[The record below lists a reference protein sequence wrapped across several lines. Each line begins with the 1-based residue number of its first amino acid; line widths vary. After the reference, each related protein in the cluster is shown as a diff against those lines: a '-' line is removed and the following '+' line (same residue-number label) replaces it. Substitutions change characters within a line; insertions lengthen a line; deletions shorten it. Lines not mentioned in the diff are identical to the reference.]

1 VPRPSVPFE
10 RWPEHV
16 YDARYGFTWFIA
28 PNIMVDHVTA
38 IDGTEDT
45 VVAMHKT
52 LDRLL
57 VTHGGSIRAHGGLR
71 IIGDWRAVKSYTPD
85 ARKRFVRE
93 LSTGRPIA
101 SATVVVAPS
110 NAFLRMAIKGAD
122 MVLALT
128 TRAKIELSSDVD
140 VVLRREGL
148 TEARVG
154 AFDW

>member
-1 VPRPSVPFE
+1 MPRPSPPFE

-28 PNIMVDHVTA
+28 PNIMVDHLTA
-38 IDGTEDT
+38 VDGAEDT
-45 VVAMHKT
+45 VIAMHAT

-57 VTHGGSIRAHGGLR
+57 ATHQASVRANGGLR
-71 IIGDWRAVKSYTPD
+71 IIADWRTVKTYAPD
-85 ARKRFVRE
+85 ARKRFVKE
-93 LSTGRPIA
+93 LSAGRPIA

-128 TRAKIELSSDVD
+128 TRAKIELSSDIEA
-140 VVLRREGL
+140 VLRREGL
-148 TEARVG
+148 SATSVATL
-154 AFDW
+154 DW